1 VIESIKVK
9 NLLSFDSVGIDLNL
23 KPLNVLIG
31 PNGSGKSNFI
41 EILSLLQAAPSALA
55 KPVKKAGGVS
65 DWLRKDCP
73 DNPAQVEVLVKY
85 PNGPKSLR
93 HRFEFTSEGNRFSL
107 IDERIENEAPTPGN
121 SSAFFFYKYENNHP
135 VLSVQQGIGHNK
147 QGRNRPLKRE
157 DVDPEQSILSQ
168 RKDPDIYPEIT
179 WLAEAY
185 GRIKIFRE
193 WTFGRYASPRMPH
206 KADERNDFLEENC
219 GNLGLVLNS
228 IRQFPG
234 AKRKLLDSLRQ
245 LYEGIT
251 DYEVAI
257 DAGYVQVFI
266 EENGMSIPATRLS
279 DGTLRYLSLLAVLCH
294 PKPPALIC
302 IEEPE
307 LGLHPDVLSH
317 LADLLI
323 EASQRT
329 QLFVT
334 THSETLVDA
343 LSDIPESILVCEK
356 EHEGTSIRRCDQ
368 NELSGWLEKYSLG
381 ELWRRG
387 GIGGN
392 RW

>member
-1 VIESIKVK
+1 MIESIKVK
-9 NLLSFDSVGIDLNL
+9 SLLSFDSEGISLDL

-31 PNGSGKSNFI
+31 PNGAGKSNFI
-41 EILSLLQAAPSALA
+41 EVISLLQAAPSALA
-55 KPVKKAGGVS
+55 TPVKKTGGVT
-65 DWLRKDCP
+65 DWLRKDSP
-73 DNPAQVEVLVKY
+73 DKSAQVEVVVRY

-93 HRFEFTSEGNRFSL
+93 HRFEFTSEANRFSL
-107 IDERIENEAPTPGN
+107 IDERIENEVPIPKN
-121 SSAFFFYKYENNHP
+121 SSVFFFYKYENNHP
-135 VLSVQQGIGHNK
+135 VLSVQQGETHNN
-147 QGRNRPLKRE
+147 QGRRRPLKRE

-168 RKDPDIYPEIT
+168 RKDPDMYPEIT
-179 WLAEAY
+179 WLAETY
-185 GRIKIFRE
+185 GTIKIFRE

-228 IRQFPG
+228 IRQFPD

-257 DAGYVQVFI
+257 DSGYVQVFI
-266 EENGMSIPATRLS
+266 EENGMSMPATRLS
-279 DGTLRYLSLLAVLCH
+279 DGTLRYLCLLAVLCH

-317 LADLLI
+317 VAELLI
-323 EASQRT
+323 EASRRA

-334 THSETLVDA
+334 THSETLIDA
-343 LSDIPESILVCEK
+343 LSNTPESVLVCEK
-356 EHEGTSIRRCDQ
+356 EKGATSIRRCDQ
-368 NELSGWLEKYSLG
+368 EELRVWHEKYSLG

>member
-1 VIESIKVK
+1 
-9 NLLSFDSVGIDLNL
+9 
-23 KPLNVLIG
+23 
-31 PNGSGKSNFI
+31 
-41 EILSLLQAAPSALA
+41 
-55 KPVKKAGGVS
+55 
-65 DWLRKDCP
+65 
-73 DNPAQVEVLVKY
+73 
-85 PNGPKSLR
+85 
-93 HRFEFTSEGNRFSL
+93 
-107 IDERIENEAPTPGN
+107 
-121 SSAFFFYKYENNHP
+121 
-135 VLSVQQGIGHNK
+135 
-147 QGRNRPLKRE
+147 
-157 DVDPEQSILSQ
+157 
-168 RKDPDIYPEIT
+168 
-179 WLAEAY
+179 
-185 GRIKIFRE
+185 
-193 WTFGRYASPRMPH
+193 
-206 KADERNDFLEENC
+206 
-219 GNLGLVLNS
+219 LGLVLNS
-228 IRQFPG
+228 IRQFPD

-257 DAGYVQVFI
+257 DSGYVQVFI

-317 LADLLI
+317 LAELLI

-343 LSDIPESILVCEK
+343 LSDTPESVLVCEK
-356 EHEGTSIRRCDQ
+356 ENVGTSIRRCDQ
-368 NELSGWLEKYSLG
+368 DELSVWLEKYSLG